1 MFETFA
7 LKAGGLLIAG
17 AASIA
22 VGFAAGEAWEHGSP
36 WGLAAQ
42 RDKLKASIPAL
53 VAKGRQD
60 GADAQAAADKLAF
73 AKWSA
78 DLAACR
84 AGRAADADAASQD
97 LARASTFASTQAS
110 AAYRLGRSTCG
121 AKTDAT
127 PLPGAPPAD
136 PGGVRDPGADFR
148 TLFGAGAYTPAGANP
163 VPGGR

>member
-42 RDKLKASIPAL
+42 RDKLKASIPGK
-53 VAKGRQD
+53 VAQGRQD
-60 GADAQAAADKLAF
+60 GADAQAAADKPAF
-73 AKWSA
+73 AKWST

-84 AGRAADADAASQD
+84 AGRAADATAASKD
-97 LARASTFASTQAS
+97 LARASTFASTQAT

-127 PLPGAPPAD
+127 PSTGGPIAV

-148 TLFGAGAYTPAGANP
+148 SLFSAGAYTPAGAGP
-163 VPGGR
+163 VSGGR